1 MPLVRLPEL
10 AVGLL
15 VAAALASA
23 SASRAQSEPDPAAT
37 SSPQRYA
44 LHGQVTVVEQ
54 ALAGFP
60 SPYSGDYS
68 LDPAPRGRE
77 TMNATL
83 FAGFSPWSGG
93 QIWIN
98 PEVGQGLALS
108 DSKGVASYLN
118 AEAPRGGSSAAYF
131 RIQRLFLAQTFNLG
145 GKPEV
150 VDGEE
155 NELRGVRDTNR
166 LVVTLGKFSVADI
179 FDANDYAHD
188 SQEDFLNGSILI
200 AGSFDFA
207 GDYNGYTYG
216 AATELYQGPWT
227 LRLGVFDLT
236 TSSGDGGLDSSF
248 GEFQMVAEAER
259 RFSLG
264 GHAGSLKITG
274 FDSRARMGDY
284 AAAVRLGLMQDEAPD
299 VFNVRRY
306 RNRGGVSLNLQQEL
320 TDGLG
325 AFVRAGF
332 ADGHVQNYEF
342 ADIDRSISAG
352 LVLSGDRWGRD
363 DDAIGLAGA
372 VNTISPTFIS
382 YLDHGGLGLAIGDGR
397 LPHPGSEG
405 IVECFYKWAFSG
417 DAHVTLDYQLV
428 VNPAY
433 NRDRGPAS
441 VFALRI
447 HAAL

>member
-1 MPLVRLPEL
+1 MQFDRRSAL
-10 AVGLL
+10 AVVL
-15 VAAALASA
+15 VAAMSLANA
-23 SASRAQSEPDPAAT
+23 GAACAQSEPDPTTT

-44 LHGQVTVVEQ
+44 LHGQITVVEQ
-54 ALAGFP
+54 ALAGFS
-60 SPYSGDYS
+60 SPYEGDYS
-68 LDPAPRGRE
+68 LDSAPRGRE

-83 FAGFSPWSGG
+83 FAGFSPWRGA
-93 QIWIN
+93 QIWVN

-118 AEAPRGGSSAAYF
+118 SEAPRGGSSTAYV

-145 GKPEV
+145 GKSEA

-155 NELRGVRDTNR
+155 NELRGAHDANR
-166 LVVTLGKFSVADI
+166 VVVTLGKFSVADI

-188 SQEDFLNGSILI
+188 SQEDFMNGSVLI

-216 AATELYQGPWT
+216 ATTELYEGPWA
-227 LRLGVFDLT
+227 LRFGVFDLT
-236 TSSGDGGLDSSF
+236 TASGDGGLDSSF

-264 GHAGSLKITG
+264 VHAGSLKITG
-274 FDSRARMGDY
+274 FDSRAQMGDY
-284 AAAVRLGLMQDEAPD
+284 AAAVRLGLLLGEAPD
-299 VFNVRRY
+299 VSNVRRY
-306 RNRGGVSLNLQQEL
+306 RSRGGVSLNLQQEL

-332 ADGHVQNYEF
+332 ADGHVQTYEF
-342 ADIDRSISAG
+342 ADIDRSFSAG
-352 LVLSGDRWGRD
+352 LVLSGEKWGRD
-363 DDAIGLAGA
+363 NDAAGLAGA
-372 VNTISPTFIS
+372 VNTISPSFIS
-382 YLDHGGLGLAIGDGR
+382 YLDHGGLGLAIGDGK

-405 IVECFYKWAFSG
+405 IVECFYKWALS
-417 DAHVTLDYQLV
+417 DDTHVTLDYQLV

-433 NRDRGPAS
+433 NRDRGPVS